1 MVLLTIGSSVR
12 YINNCT
18 VKDIFIINNICFWHL
33 KQMNC
38 NKVLL
43 NAIKNMYNQLV
54 GSLFRDIVVLTKIVN
69 NTYLQT
75 IYVVQHL

>member
-1 MVLLTIGSSVR
+1 M
-12 YINNCT
+12 
-18 VKDIFIINNICFWHL
+18 
-33 KQMNC
+33 
-38 NKVLL
+38 LL

-54 GSLFRDIVVLTKIVN
+54 GSLLWEDIVVLTKIVN